1 MSDDGRYAL
10 LRRRLVSPPDDGG
23 TIRSPASGRKVRT
36 VPPRVLPPGES
47 IPAFTYHMVRE
58 GDRLDLLA
66 ARYLGDPL
74 AFWRICDANDA
85 MNPLELCRRPG
96 RVLRI
101 PGPLDLSMAEDPA
114 DLDLGGGR

>member
-10 LRRRLVSPPDDGG
+10 LRRRLVSV
-23 TIRSPASGRKVRT
+23 PAPGASADRKVRT
-36 VPPRVLPPGES
+36 VPPRVLPPAES
-47 IPAFTYHMVRE
+47 IPAVAYHMVRE

-85 MNPLELCRRPG
+85 MNPFDLCRRPG

-101 PGPLDLSMAEDPA
+101 PGPLALDEDIG
-114 DLDLGGGR
+114 DLDLGGAT